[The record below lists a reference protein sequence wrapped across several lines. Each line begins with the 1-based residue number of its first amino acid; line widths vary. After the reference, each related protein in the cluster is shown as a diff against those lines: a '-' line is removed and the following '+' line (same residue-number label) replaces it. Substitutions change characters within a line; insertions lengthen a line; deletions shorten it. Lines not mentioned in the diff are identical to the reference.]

1 VTSLTE
7 LTGGKLNRT
16 AIFISVV
23 ILITAVS
30 AHAMERDGVEYPD
43 SITVSNVDLY
53 LNGLGTREATIFKV
67 NVYVAALYL
76 EHTDC
81 DGYAICDSD
90 EIKRLVLHFV
100 RNVSGG
106 DIANAWAEGFMKNAG
121 DDISAYESRIEMLN
135 SWMSEM
141 KDDET
146 MMFTYIPGTGL
157 EVSVKGTFMGTIEGS
172 DFAGVFF
179 SIWLGDD
186 PPNGGLRNGLLGL
199 D

>member
-1 VTSLTE
+1 M
-7 LTGGKLNRT
+7 KLNR
-16 AIFISVV
+16 AVIFIPMV
-23 ILITAVS
+23 ILMTAMS

-43 SITVSNVDLY
+43 AITVSNVNLI

-76 EHTDC
+76 ERTAS
-81 DGYAICDSD
+81 DGYAICNSD
-90 EIKRLVLHFV
+90 ETKRLILHFV

-121 DDISAYESRIEMLN
+121 DDISSYQSRIETLN

-141 KDDET
+141 KDGEI

-172 DFAGVFF
+172 DFASVFF

-186 PPNGGLRNGLLGL
+186 PPNRGLRNGLLGL